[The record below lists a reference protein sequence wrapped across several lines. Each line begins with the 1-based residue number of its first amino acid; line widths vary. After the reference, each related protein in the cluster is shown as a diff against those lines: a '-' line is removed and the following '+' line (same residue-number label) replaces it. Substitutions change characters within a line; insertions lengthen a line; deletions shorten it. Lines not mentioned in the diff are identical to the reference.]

1 MSRQRRFTRRSLLR
15 GATAAGAAIGAGGLD
30 GLLGPGAGPATA
42 AGEPPV
48 VLMQGVDP
56 ETLDPQFGESGPM
69 ANVLSNTV
77 EALLAYD
84 RAMNIV
90 PFLAESYAAL
100 PDRVTWRFKLRDG
113 IKFHN
118 GRPFDA
124 DAVKFTVER
133 TLDPRLRAQGLN
145 DPFPGRSG
153 VIRAN
158 AVNRTTVDIVLK
170 EPNVIFPVFVT
181 FLYMLEPRYYAG
193 TSPQQTAI
201 APVGTGPWRVQEW
214 VKGDHLSMT
223 AFDGYWRGAPRARN
237 IRFRPVPE
245 KAARLNSLIRGEGD
259 VALGLTP
266 DDIPVLERVDRL
278 RVSHAP
284 GSRRVHIGIPCD
296 LPRYADRRVRYAL
309 NYALDYNALAKAL
322 LGRLA
327 PPQRSTVLAA
337 SPAWVNPV
345 LKPMAHD
352 PQRARALLAE
362 ARFPMQERI
371 RIYVPVGR
379 YLKGEEV
386 AQAAAG
392 QFRAIG
398 LQAEA
403 APIDWTVYT
412 DKMRSPKGMDDL
424 YVLGLG
430 SRFNGPEDLSIV
442 TTGQIW
448 DQTKWITSTKN
459 GPQFNRLYQ
468 EMSAT
473 FDAAAQKRVAFQMEA
488 LFVEEAP
495 WISLW
500 LEPAASGVN
509 RRISWQDS
517 GGGNRLT
524 LWLPGE
530 GSVRY
535 T

>member
-1 MSRQRRFTRRSLLR
+1 MMNRGGRITRRGLLR
-15 GATAAGAAIGAGGLD
+15 AAAAVAAGAGAGRRF
-30 GLLGPGAGPATA
+30 GPGVRPVFA
-42 AGEPPV
+42 AAEPPI

-84 RAMNIV
+84 RGMNIV
-90 PFLAESYAAL
+90 PFLAESYAVL
-100 PDRVTWRFKLRDG
+100 PDQVTWRFKLRDG

-153 VIRAN
+153 VVRAT

-170 EPNVIFPVFVT
+170 APNVIFPVFAT
-181 FLYMLEPRYYAG
+181 FLYMLEPRYYAA
-193 TSPQQTAI
+193 TPPQQAAI

-223 AFDGYWRGAPRARN
+223 AVDGYWRGAPRARE

-245 KAARLNSLIRGEGD
+245 KATRLNSLIRGEGD

-266 DDIPVLERVDRL
+266 DDVPVLERVSRL
-278 RVSHAP
+278 RVSYAA

-296 LPRYADRRVRYAL
+296 VPRYADRRVRYAL
-309 NYALDYNALAKAL
+309 HYALDYNGLAKAL

-327 PPQRSTVLAA
+327 PPQRSSVLVA
-337 SPAWVNPV
+337 SSAWLNPA
-345 LKPMAHD
+345 LKPMAYD
-352 PQRARALLAE
+352 PQRARALLVE
-362 ARFPMQERI
+362 AKFPAQERI
-371 RIYVPVGR
+371 RIYVPVAR

-386 AQAAAG
+386 AQAVAG
-392 QFRAIG
+392 QLRAIG

-424 YVLGLG
+424 YLLGLG

-459 GPQFNRLYQ
+459 GPQFNQLYQ
-468 EMSAT
+468 DMSAT
-473 FDAAAQKRVAFQMEA
+473 FDPAAQKRIAFQMEG
-488 LFVEEAP
+488 LFVEESP

-500 LEPAASGVN
+500 LEPAASGVT
-509 RRISWQDS
+509 RRISWEDS

-524 LWLPGE
+524 LWLPNE

-535 T
+535 VQ